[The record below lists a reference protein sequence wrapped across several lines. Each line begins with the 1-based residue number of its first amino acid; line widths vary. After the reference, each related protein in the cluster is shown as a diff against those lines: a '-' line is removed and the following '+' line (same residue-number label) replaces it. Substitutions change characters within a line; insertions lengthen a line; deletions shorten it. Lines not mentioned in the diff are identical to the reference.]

1 MGEVISLFKEKHKT
15 DIGNSEQNVYF
26 CKGCGKFYDTVKQ
39 RCVCDGDLIQP
50 VIKSVFVYGGNGL
63 NYIVSEKVKEV
74 FDFKILLEEISESI
88 VPCDVLNLYIL
99 DEVSLQVVVT
109 IINVCILNE
118 IKLILYYYES
128 DCDTYFKQELF
139 Y

>member
-39 RCVCDGDLIQP
+39 RCVCDGDLIQS
-50 VIKSVFVYGGNGL
+50 VIKSVFVYGENGL

>member
-1 MGEVISLFKEKHKT
+1 MRK
-15 DIGNSEQNVYF
+15 QN
-26 CKGCGKFYDTVKQ
+26 
-39 RCVCDGDLIQP
+39 I
-50 VIKSVFVYGGNGL
+50 I
-63 NYIVSEKVKEV
+63 NY

-118 IKLILYYYES
+118 IKLILYYYDS